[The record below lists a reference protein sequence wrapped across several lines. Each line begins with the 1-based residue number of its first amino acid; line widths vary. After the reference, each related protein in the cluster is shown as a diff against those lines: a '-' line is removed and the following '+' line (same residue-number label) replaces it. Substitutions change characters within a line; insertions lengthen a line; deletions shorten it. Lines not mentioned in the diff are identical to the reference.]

1 MQQLLFLSL
10 ILLSSAFASQADT
23 VSIPYF
29 AKIYAIPNESGAVRS
44 VVEAGTVI
52 QIGSCNDSGWCEVIQ
67 NNAQAGW
74 ISSISLPKKIN
85 TTKNAKFFSATSYL
99 VFGLLG
105 MLFLVSVFFLVFKK
119 KSKAGIKSSG
129 EAEPQKPEEVVE
141 KPSEKQV
148 GKQPGGRSPR
158 QGVLNLYESKSA
170 LKIPETEYELFAFI
184 ATAEMPVLVNHLG
197 LPEKHLDECFLD
209 IGFQTHN
216 YAMFNSS
223 MIKEAK
229 SLYHD
234 NNLIFLIDC
243 LNLSRAGDTV
253 LQVDRAIQSARL
265 PRGCPVVF
273 LNLPL
278 NFSQPSLSYLTD
290 VKFVHTQKD
299 ESYFLQIAADFL
311 QRKQKEQSEYVLH
324 GRLLKDSLLEI
335 LQLLELGG
343 REGVLRIY
351 DVRKELSAVVGL
363 KHGKIVLARSRKN
376 AGKEAVLE
384 MLSRSSGEFSFE
396 ERQVKGGDLSLSPTT
411 IMMEYVQKMDE
422 GKNNMNIRNLVV
434 SLVFSVFLSFF
445 SGCDNQ
451 DVERT
456 TSESQLLFRAH
467 GSNTIGAK
475 LMPEL
480 VKQYLTEIGVSD
492 IRVDTLSTKLEKKI
506 IGTKAGNTVY
516 VEVFSYGSS
525 TGFDDLA
532 WKKCDIAMSSRP
544 IDSTNAEKLR
554 DLGDMTRPESEHI
567 LALDGIAIVVH
578 PGNPI
583 QKMGITDLKR
593 IYQGEITHWD
603 QVSSNFDFSG
613 QVHFFRRDANSG
625 THEVFKNLVM
635 KKEDISGHAG
645 ICMSNKEV
653 SQKVSGDSLALG
665 YASST
670 FIGTNKPLA
679 VYNEGAI
686 PLYPTVLSIQTEE
699 YPLSR
704 RLFLYTAARP
714 ENSHVRKFIRFA
726 LSQAGQLTVEKAG
739 FIPQIITLKKPDLH
753 PEWPGEY
760 RAVIQGALRMNLNFR
775 FIPGT
780 DRLDHRSENHVG
792 RLVQFIRNEK
802 LEFCRLRLIGFSDN
816 IGNPESNKVLSH
828 QRAAAVGRLIESQ
841 LGPRVE
847 AILGMGEQMP
857 VADNSTWRGRSANRR
872 VEIWM
877 NCPEMH

>member
-1 MQQLLFLSL
+1 MQQLLYLSL
-10 ILLSSAFASQADT
+10 ILVSSVFSSQTEVA
-23 VSIPYF
+23 VIPYY
-29 AKIYAIPNESGAVRS
+29 AKIYSVPAESGSVRS
-44 VVEAGTVI
+44 VVEAGAQI
-52 QIGSCNDSGWCEVIQ
+52 QIGDCNDSGWCKVIR
-67 NNAQAGW
+67 NNAHAGY
-74 ISSISLPKKIN
+74 ISTMSLPPKYHRTRSITSASTPNYLMYGLIGLLFLIPLIWWILKKKGKLKKPILSSEHN
-85 TTKNAKFFSATSYL
+85 TTAEHSAMVKSEPG
-99 VFGLLG
+99 V
-105 MLFLVSVFFLVFKK
+105 KK
-119 KSKAGIKSSG
+119 KSRN
-129 EAEPQKPEEVVE
+129 
-141 KPSEKQV
+141 
-148 GKQPGGRSPR
+148 RSPR
-158 QGVLNLYESKSA
+158 QGVLNLNESASA
-170 LKIPETEYELFAFI
+170 KELPVTEQELCVFI
-184 ATAEMPVLVNHLG
+184 ATSEMPLLENHLG
-197 LPEKHLDECFLD
+197 LPEKYLDECFLE
-209 IGFQTHN
+209 IGFQSHS
-216 YAMFNSS
+216 YEAFNSL
-223 MIKEAK
+223 MVKEAK
-229 SLYHD
+229 ALYHD

-253 LQVDRAIQSARL
+253 LQVDRALKSAGM
-265 PRGCPVVF
+265 PSGCPVVF
-273 LNLPL
+273 LNLPP
-278 NFSQPSLSYLTD
+278 NFSKPSLSYLSD
-290 VKFVHTQKD
+290 VRFIHAQKD

-311 QRKQKEQSEYVLH
+311 QQKQKEQSEYVLH
-324 GRLLKDSLLEI
+324 GRLIKDSLLEI

-363 KHGKIVLARSRKN
+363 KDGKIVLARSRKN
-376 AGKEAVLE
+376 SGKEAVLE
-384 MLSRSSGEFSFE
+384 MLSRNSGEFSFE
-396 ERQVKGGDLSLSPTT
+396 ERQVKGGDLLLVPTT
-411 IMMEYVQKMDE
+411 VMMEYVQKMDE

-434 SLVFSVFLSFF
+434 SLVFSVFLTLFG
-445 SGCDNQ
+445 GCSREDTQ
-451 DVERT
+451 G
-456 TSESQLLFRAH
+456 SSPESQLLFRAH

-480 VKQYLTEIGVSD
+480 VKQYLTEIGVTE

-506 IGTKAGNTVY
+506 YGKKGGNTLY
-516 VEVFSYGSS
+516 IEVFSYGSS

-544 IDSTNAEKLR
+544 IDSTNVEKLR
-554 DLGDMTRPESEHI
+554 KLGDMTRPESEHI
-567 LALDGIAIVVH
+567 LALDGIAVVVH
-578 PGNPI
+578 PGNPLE
-583 QKMGITDLKR
+583 KMAIADLKK
-593 IYQGEITHWD
+593 IYQGEITHWEQFNSD
-603 QVSSNFDFSG
+603 VRG
-613 QVHFFRRDANSG
+613 PIRFFRRDANSG
-625 THEVFKNLVM
+625 THEVFKSMVM

-645 ICMSNKEV
+645 ICMSNREV
-653 SQKVSGDSLALG
+653 SQNVSADSLALG

-686 PLYPTVLSIQTEE
+686 PLYPAVLSIQTEE

-704 RLFLYTAARP
+704 RLYLYTASRP

-739 FIPQIITLKKPDLH
+739 FIPQIVTLQKPKLH

-760 RAVIQGALRMNLNFR
+760 RAAIQGALRMNLNFR

-816 IGNPESNKVLSH
+816 IGNTESNKVLSH
-828 QRAAAVGRLIESQ
+828 QRAAAVGRLIEHQ

-847 AILGMGEQMP
+847 TILGMGEAMP
-857 VADNSTWRGRSANRR
+857 VADNASWRGRSANRR